1 MSDLRYPKVL
11 IIGEPFNNIQG
22 GGITMKNLFQNWP
35 IEKIALASD
44 VNLQYNLDTSICKY
58 YFQLGY
64 NGKLHPFPLSL
75 ILTKLYCGPISYM
88 ESLMYIP
95 TGNIQKPGRYKTIYN
110 LLRSVMNF
118 TGVYNFLYKIKIT
131 NEFKKW
137 VINFNPDV
145 IYSQLSTLA
154 LIRLVQDIHDL
165 SNKPVALHIMDDWP
179 VTINKPGL
187 LSKYWEK
194 VIDREFRQLI
204 DNSVILMSICD
215 AMSEEYKLRYKREFI
230 PFHNPIEVNK
240 WLPFTKKDW
249 SVRNKFTIL
258 YAGRIGLGMKQSI
271 KDIARVVTTLSLVY
285 YDIIFE
291 IQTRDISELKGLVKF
306 SDNVRR
312 VDPIAYE
319 ELPKKFSSVDLLL
332 LPIDFDIDSI
342 NFLRFSFPTKITE
355 YMISGTPILLYA
367 PAETATTEYA
377 IKDKWAFTVT
387 ERNDKLLYDAIERI
401 YSDPDLRRDL
411 GERAR
416 DIAVS
421 REDADLVRDN
431 FRKMLTFI

>member
-1 MSDLRYPKVL
+1 
-11 IIGEPFNNIQG
+11 
-22 GGITMKNLFQNWP
+22 
-35 IEKIALASD
+35 
-44 VNLQYNLDTSICKY
+44 
-58 YFQLGY
+58 
-64 NGKLHPFPLSL
+64 
-75 ILTKLYCGPISYM
+75 
-88 ESLMYIP
+88 
-95 TGNIQKPGRYKTIYN
+95 
-110 LLRSVMNF
+110 
-118 TGVYNFLYKIKIT
+118 
-131 NEFKKW
+131 
-137 VINFNPDV
+137 
-145 IYSQLSTLA
+145 
-154 LIRLVQDIHDL
+154 
-165 SNKPVALHIMDDWP
+165 
-179 VTINKPGL
+179 
-187 LSKYWEK
+187 
-194 VIDREFRQLI
+194 
-204 DNSVILMSICD
+204 MSICD